1 MICSLITKVTVIDEH
16 IFFDM
21 KKPSIAQLHNPNN
34 FSLIES
40 FRIEEMMKFLMR
52 ELGVNPN
59 SSNQTKKPLA
69 QKIFFVVLLFIAGGA
84 FGYVIGKQIGQA
96 KVDVWQIAAA
106 FPVLIFIL
114 LPIHEG
120 IHGLVFK
127 ILGAEKVGFGWT
139 PKSLMVYAYAQ
150 KFVMSLKENAI
161 VAVMP
166 FLVIS
171 LGLIIALG
179 FIPSYKVLIITTLIL
194 HTYGCLGDFILIRYY
209 MKNRHKEMFT
219 YDDIDEEGMS
229 YFFEKD

>member
-1 MICSLITKVTVIDEH
+1 ME
-16 IFFDM
+16 
-21 KKPSIAQLHNPNN
+21 KPSIDQLHNPNY

-52 ELGVNPN
+52 ELGVKPT

-69 QKIFFVVLLFIAGGA
+69 QKIIFVALLMVGGV
-84 FGYVIGKQIGQA
+84 FGYVISKQIGQA
-96 KVDVWQIAAA
+96 KIDFGQIAAA
-106 FPVLIFIL
+106 FPVLLFIL

-171 LGLIIALG
+171 SALIITLV
-179 FIPSYKVLIITTLIL
+179 FIPSYKVLIITTFIL

-209 MKNRHKEMFT
+209 TKNRHKEMFT